1 MILAD
6 AEAAEREKTAVRQ
19 GIGVEQ
25 QLFGALID
33 IERTVGRA
41 RATVVARVFVTGGGA
56 LIVQPGTPGRRQRQV
71 GLADATL
78 DLLKQRLAQLALP
91 GQFGFQVGVFRL
103 EVFEHLLGVALLQPG
118 VRVGSV
124 LGAGDGGVRHLV
136 TPIRHAQTP
145 MSLSGHGKAVIISP
159 SSSADRRK
167 MHCPGNRV
175 TPGKRISTVRQTVMS
190 GIPAL

>member
-1 MILAD
+1 MVLAY

-56 LIVQPGTPGRRQRQV
+56 LVVQPGSPGRRQRQV

-91 GQFGFQVGVFRL
+91 GQFGVQVGVFRL
-103 EVFEHLLGVALLQPG
+103 EMLEHLCAVAVLQPA
-118 VRVGSV
+118 VRICAAFGT
-124 LGAGDGGVRHLV
+124 GDGGVRHA
-136 TPIRHAQTP
+136 TTP
-145 MSLSGHGKAVIISP
+145 M
-159 SSSADRRK
+159 
-167 MHCPGNRV
+167 
-175 TPGKRISTVRQTVMS
+175 
-190 GIPAL
+190 